1 MWSVFCVNMSQNVLS
16 PNSCTVSIN
25 LIFQK
30 CMCQI
35 TRFLFELKVI
45 FNYIYYISKY
55 MIQDFVK
62 HEGLTDIFL
71 STDFLIIYVILEN

>member
-1 MWSVFCVNMSQNVLS
+1 
-16 PNSCTVSIN
+16 
-25 LIFQK
+25 
-30 CMCQI
+30 MCQI

-45 FNYIYYISKY
+45 FNYIYYITKY